1 MSAARSQAARST
13 VAPTKGWSMRQW
25 TSACMRSWVGASRV
39 AVNAASAWST
49 SKLTVR
55 PSVENAAPPCA
66 GSRSSRANDEA
77 RNGFSATMSPRAR
90 STTRLASSSR
100 SAWRTSA
107 ASGAGEVGESG
118 ALALAGAA
126 GAAGTQARCGK
137 AAVVASMAAA
147 GAVRASF
154 SPVAACAGTPCLR
167 ARSHVA
173 ASAWPAADAAWIA
186 ASALAGSSAWGH
198 AATVWTSCMWPA
210 PAMMRRSSAFCA
222 GVPGLSSGTMARRRS
237 TSARS
242 QSRAIMRPRKTS
254 GAFLQTKP
262 TTERSARGTTR
273 LPSTS
278 STFASP
284 MPRVRWRAS
293 MRRPRSKQAS
303 AVWGSRLVGWRSAC
317 HALTTAAR
325 NRSSNTV
332 ASNRPSRAMR

>member
-1 MSAARSQAARST
+1 
-13 VAPTKGWSMRQW
+13 
-25 TSACMRSWVGASRV
+25 
-39 AVNAASAWST
+39 
-49 SKLTVR
+49 
-55 PSVENAAPPCA
+55 
-66 GSRSSRANDEA
+66 
-77 RNGFSATMSPRAR
+77 
-90 STTRLASSSR
+90 
-100 SAWRTSA
+100 
-107 ASGAGEVGESG
+107 
-118 ALALAGAA
+118 
-126 GAAGTQARCGK
+126 
-137 AAVVASMAAA
+137 MAAA

-198 AATVWTSCMWPA
+198 AATVWTSCMRPA

-284 MPRVRWRAS
+284 MPRSRWRAS

-303 AVWGSRLVGWRSAC
+303 AVLGSRLVEWRSAC

-332 ASNRPSRAMR
+332 ASNSPSCARRRTHAHTSATLVLLAYGTPASCSTPVNGSNTSVETVWSMLLRKSVGLSRVRSKRVNVPSCGMRARSLRGLRKSPRRSTPRARRSRAASSQAQRSARASAQPV